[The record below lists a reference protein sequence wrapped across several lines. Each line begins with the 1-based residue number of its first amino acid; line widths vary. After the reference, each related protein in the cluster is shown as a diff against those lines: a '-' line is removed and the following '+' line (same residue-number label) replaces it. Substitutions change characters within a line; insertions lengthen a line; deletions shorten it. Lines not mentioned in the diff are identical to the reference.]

1 MLFFLQTV
9 IRCEIIFYYWTC
21 LPSYLLNLH
30 IDFDHFGGTLDEFAL
45 LFLPVDFQKKSSM
58 ELWIKESWQL
68 KQHWALKEPLRIAYN
83 EMSKVS
89 HIYRVISNIYRLWI
103 T

>member
-45 LFLPVDFQKKSSM
+45 LFLPVDFQKKIIHGVVNKRI
-58 ELWIKESWQL
+58 LAVKA
-68 KQHWALKEPLRIAYN
+68 ALGTKRTVKNCI
-83 EMSKVS
+83 
-89 HIYRVISNIYRLWI
+89 
-103 T
+103 